1 MRISAPVKA
10 AAQRLALPFFV
21 FISAV
26 MVLFGKTDLLLYDG
40 LRASV
45 ADHVAP
51 LLEAVSQ
58 PVAAVTNAVRA
69 VTNAVEI
76 SRENAAL
83 REENARLLQW
93 QEVARR
99 LETEN
104 TELRNLTKLQPS
116 NAVQSLSAQVIAD
129 SGGAF
134 ARNVLVDSGGADG
147 VARGQAAL
155 TGDGLVGRVAE
166 VGKRTAR
173 VLLLTDLN
181 SHIPVELE
189 DTHQHAV
196 LDGDNS
202 EQPRLVYLPANTEA
216 TVGERV
222 VTIGAGGVFPP
233 GLPVGVVAS
242 VSGDVI
248 RVEPY
253 AELSRLEILRIVDF
267 GLSGVLPQSAVPPPR
282 APSRPTKAA
291 VDAALH

>member
-1 MRISAPVKA
+1 
-10 AAQRLALPFFV
+10 
-21 FISAV
+21 

-40 LRASV
+40 LRATV

-58 PVAAVTNAVRA
+58 PVAAVTSAVHS
-69 VTNAVEI
+69 VTNAVEVN
-76 SRENAAL
+76 RENAQL

-93 QEVARR
+93 QEIARR

-104 TELRNLTKLQPS
+104 AELRALTKLQPS

-134 ARNVLVDSGGADG
+134 ARNVLIDAGSGDG

-155 TGDGLVGRVAE
+155 AAEGLVGRVAE

-189 DTHQHAV
+189 DSHQHAV

-202 EQPRLVYLPANTEA
+202 EQPRLVYLPSTVEPA
-216 TVGERV
+216 VGERV

-233 GLPVGVVAS
+233 GLPVGVVSS
-242 VSGDVI
+242 VSGDII

-282 APSRPTKAA
+282 AAAKQAKSADASR
-291 VDAALH
+291 

>member
-1 MRISAPVKA
+1 
-10 AAQRLALPFFV
+10 
-21 FISAV
+21 

-40 LRASV
+40 LRAAI
-45 ADHVAP
+45 ADRVAP
-51 LLEAVSQ
+51 ILEAVSQ
-58 PVAAVTNAVRA
+58 PVAAATSVVQTLA
-69 VTNAVEI
+69 NAVEV
-76 SRENAAL
+76 SRENAQL
-83 REENARLLQW
+83 RQENARLLQW

-104 TELRNLTKLQPS
+104 AELRDLTKLQPQ
-116 NAVQSLSAQVIAD
+116 NTVQSLSALVIAD

-134 ARNVLVDSGGADG
+134 ARNVLIDAGSSDG

-155 TGDGLVGRVAE
+155 AGEGLVGRVAE
-166 VGKRTAR
+166 VGARTAR

-202 EQPRLVYLPANTEA
+202 GQPRLVYLPPTVAA
-216 TVGERV
+216 TVGERI

-233 GLPVGVVAS
+233 GLPVGVIAS

-253 AELSRLEILRIVDF
+253 AELARLEILRIVDF

-282 APSRPTKAA
+282 APAKAA
-291 VDAALH
+291 KSANALR